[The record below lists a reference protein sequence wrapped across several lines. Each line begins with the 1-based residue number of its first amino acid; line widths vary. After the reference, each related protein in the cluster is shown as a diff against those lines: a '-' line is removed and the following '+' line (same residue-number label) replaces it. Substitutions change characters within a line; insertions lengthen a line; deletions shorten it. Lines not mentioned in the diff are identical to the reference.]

1 MGHQESPRST
11 GYSSLRPRTEG
22 TYRSIDDS
30 RCKFLFLTLLYLIN
44 SIVSNLQLD
53 QMNERL
59 SRIETLLLNLMPNQ
73 SSTNQIVNDFIRPAV
88 HEISQDIRNI
98 HFEDEVLVKSD
109 DFTTNLHLY
118 ENSPRQSPEGEGFP
132 SCGDQEDDELLTKEQ
147 NEQIVDTDVITS
159 LVSHPPILTAPDC
172 TEQDEIDTK
181 TEMEGEATAI
191 KETQIVDETSQESQ
205 KQILN

>member
-30 RCKFLFLTLLYLIN
+30 RCKFLFLTLLYLNN

-73 SSTNQIVNDFIRPAV
+73 SSTNQIVNDFIRPDV

-98 HFEDEVLVKSD
+98 HFEDI
-109 DFTTNLHLY
+109 FYCGAGTY
-118 ENSPRQSPEGEGFP
+118 PRGSVAGTPGYM
-132 SCGDQEDDELLTKEQ
+132 CY
-147 NEQIVDTDVITS
+147 
-159 LVSHPPILTAPDC
+159 
-172 TEQDEIDTK
+172 
-181 TEMEGEATAI
+181 
-191 KETQIVDETSQESQ
+191 
-205 KQILN
+205 KQIK